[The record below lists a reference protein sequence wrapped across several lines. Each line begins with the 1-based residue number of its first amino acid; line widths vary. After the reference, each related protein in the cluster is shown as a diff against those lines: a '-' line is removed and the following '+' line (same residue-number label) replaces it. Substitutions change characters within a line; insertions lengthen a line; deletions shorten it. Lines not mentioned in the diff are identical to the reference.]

1 MRPRF
6 QDKIKNRK
14 CMQRGTHL
22 TVDRFSERVPSTAR
36 PVEVWV
42 VHVGQKM
49 GTADVEPVLDSPCDA
64 IENCMNQI
72 HSNVCHKADKQEK
85 EAEELIEAH
94 LKEEERRSS
103 QAERVKRIGFK
114 QRE

>member
-1 MRPRF
+1 
-6 QDKIKNRK
+6 
-14 CMQRGTHL
+14 MQRGTHL

-36 PVEVWV
+36 PVEVRV
-42 VHVGQKM
+42 VHVSQKM
-49 GTADVEPVLDSPCDA
+49 STHDIDAILHCSCDA

-72 HSNVCHKADKQEK
+72 HSNVCHEADKQEK

-103 QAERVKRIGFK
+103 QAEI
-114 QRE
+114 